1 MVEESR
7 PWAGTTLGDAGPY
20 SDDDWDDIWEVL
32 FGSGAAPYNDR
43 GVIRNWAN
51 ELAGTDGGANTFDVA
66 TGAALVHGKFYK
78 NTAVVN
84 VNIPSSVGAWRE
96 DLICLHS
103 SWVAQTIRIARHAN
117 PADGVAY
124 PAPTQTDG
132 SCWEIPLWA
141 VRINNAG
148 AITLI
153 TDLRDYVSD
162 LMQPKSIF
170 VRPFIPADVAPTPT
184 RGTAGYHEGAE
195 LNAISEGANM
205 EFMVPDD
212 FISLLSAHVRLVVQG
227 TGTFDWTANAHWG
240 GCGQAYNVNS
250 DTATADAQAASDDE
264 ILCLDVMSAIDPGLE
279 AGDQVGLKFVVD
291 AFGGATSEL
300 LLLGLDFR
308 YR

>member
-1 MVEESR
+1 MAEQSF
-7 PWAGTTLGDAGPY
+7 PWAGTAIGDAGPY

-32 FGSGAAPYNDR
+32 FGSGASPYNDR
-43 GVIRNWAN
+43 GVIKNWAN

-96 DLICLHS
+96 DLICLHQ
-103 SWVAQTIRIARHAN
+103 SWLTQTTRIYRHAN
-117 PADGVAY
+117 PADGVGY

-162 LMQPKSIF
+162 LMQPKQLQVWPKNISG
-170 VRPFIPADVAPTPT
+170 VDVVKNYHPGISLDPTDDEC
-184 RGTAGYHEGAE
+184 GF
-195 LNAISEGANM
+195 
-205 EFMVPDD
+205 EFMVPLD
-212 FISLLSAHVRLVVQG
+212 FKGLVAVYLRFIPET
-227 TGTFDWTANAHWG
+227 TGSVTYSIWMRAG
-240 GCGQAYNVNS
+240 GCGENC
-250 DTATADAQAASDDE
+250 TAVGDNLIDAVATVIADIVECEDITAAFD
-264 ILCLDVMSAIDPGLE
+264 GLQ
-279 AGDQVGLKFVVD
+279 AGDQVGIVVRNTFLVD
-291 AFGGATSEL
+291 DEVIVVVQ
-300 LLLGLDFR
+300 LDFR
-308 YR
+308 YK